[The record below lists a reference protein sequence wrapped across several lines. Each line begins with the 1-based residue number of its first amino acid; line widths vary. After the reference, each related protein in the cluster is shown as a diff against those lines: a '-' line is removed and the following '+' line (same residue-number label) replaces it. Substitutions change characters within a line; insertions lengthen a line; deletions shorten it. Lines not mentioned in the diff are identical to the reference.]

1 MNVPDI
7 GIDAIR
13 FYTPHYYIDLASVA
27 KARGR
32 DPEQFRASVG
42 QDQMAVPPPGED
54 IVTMGAN
61 AALPLIQQTDA
72 SKITAVLFATES
84 GIDQSKAAGI
94 YVHSL
99 LGLGP
104 RCRSWEFKQACYG
117 GTAALRTAMGIV
129 AQHPDEQVLVVASD
143 VARYGLGTPGEATQG
158 GGAVA
163 MLVKADPRVMTVSPE
178 AGLHV
183 EDVMDFWRPNYRDE
197 ALVDGKS
204 SVRIYIKSLLAAWEQ
219 YREETG
225 HELANFARFCYHLP
239 FSRMGATAHGR
250 LAKAAGKRLD
260 AESLEALLA
269 PAVHYNRVTGNSYA
283 ASLYVGLCSLLDN
296 APNLD
301 GERVALFSYGSGCM
315 AEFFSARVMPGYAA
329 HLQRQAHQDMLGSR
343 QELDYESYAS
353 FYNFA
358 LPQDGS
364 ELTLPIHETGAFKLT
379 AMRDHKR
386 IYEPLS

>member
-1 MNVPDI
+1 MSSLNI
-7 GIDAIR
+7 GIDAIS

-27 KARGR
+27 MERGR

-61 AALPLIQQTDA
+61 AALPLMAQTEPGE
-72 SKITAVLFATES
+72 ITALLFGTES

-99 LGLGP
+99 LGLRP
-104 RCRSWEFKQACYG
+104 RCRVWEFKQACYG

-129 AQHPDEQVLVVASD
+129 AQRPEEKVLVVASD
-143 VARYGLGTPGEATQG
+143 VARYGLGTAGEATQG

-163 MLVKADPRVMTVSPE
+163 MLVSTNPRVMTISPE
-178 AGLHV
+178 AGLYT

-204 SVRIYIKSLLAAWEQ
+204 SVRIYIKSLIAAWEHYQ
-219 YREETG
+219 EQTG
-225 HELANFARFCYHLP
+225 HGLADFARFCYHLP

-250 LAKAAGKRLD
+250 LSRALGERMDAA
-260 AESLEALLA
+260 SLAALLD
-269 PAVHYNRVTGNSYA
+269 PALHYNRVTGNSYA
-283 ASLYVGLCSLLDN
+283 ASLYVAISSLLDN
-296 APNLD
+296 APDLD
-301 GERVALFSYGSGCM
+301 GQRVGLFSYGSGCM
-315 AEFFSARVMPGYAA
+315 AEFFSGVVAPGYAA
-329 HLQRQAHQDMLGSR
+329 HLHRQRHQEMLASR
-343 QELDYESYAS
+343 EELDYEHYAN
-353 FYNFA
+353 FYNFS
-358 LPQDGS
+358 LPGDGS
-364 ELTLPIHETGAFKLT
+364 ELTLPAHETGAFRLV

-386 IYEPLS
+386 IYERLS